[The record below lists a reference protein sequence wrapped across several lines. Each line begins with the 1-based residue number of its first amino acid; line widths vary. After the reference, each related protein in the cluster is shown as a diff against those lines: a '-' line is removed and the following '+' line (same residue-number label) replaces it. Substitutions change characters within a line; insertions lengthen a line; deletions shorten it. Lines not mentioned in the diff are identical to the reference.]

1 MGLITECA
9 RRFPGGQMMF
19 DLPPSWFAG
28 LTRRGMRTSFRYRVP
43 PMPFSLS
50 AAEAADLVDMVP
62 GVRAVH
68 DLSYPAGRGR
78 ILNSMMW
85 AARRIPLLDPVRPAL
100 TLLEF
105 G

>member
-19 DLPPSWFAG
+19 DLAPAWLAG
-28 LTRRGMRTSFRYRVP
+28 WARRGMRTSPRYKVP

-50 AAEAADLVDMVP
+50 VSQAANLVNTVP
-62 GVRAVH
+62 GIRAVH
-68 DLSYPAGRGR
+68 DLPLPAGRGKV
-78 ILNSMMW
+78 LN
-85 AARRIPLLDPVRPAL
+85 ALVGTAQRTRCLDAVRPVL